1 MSNITF
7 NFILLNIMNCCFA
20 DQLNYPSLQFF
31 NLNSAELPKI
41 HDYRHFLLYFAVFL
55 A

>member
-1 MSNITF
+1 MSNLTF

-20 DQLNYPSLQFF
+20 DQLNYPASNFSIV
-31 NLNSAELPKI
+31 NRAELPKI